1 MNLAKF
7 LEIAGNLK
15 SIKRTGWVERGVCE
29 PESVADHSFM
39 MALMCM
45 VLPAEGIDREMAME
59 MALVHD
65 LAESITGDIITKES
79 WQKRGTISRADKS
92 RLEEKVLK
100 TLLSKLD
107 SRTAGEVMN
116 LWKEFEEG
124 KTKEAI
130 FVRDLD
136 MAEMIIQAHKYC
148 KAGNFRKPLEGF
160 WDSTNMGK
168 IKNESIKMLV
178 KNIIGKG

>member
-1 MNLAKF
+1 MNLAEF

-15 SIKRTGWVERGVCE
+15 STKRTGWVERGVGGA
-29 PESVADHSFM
+29 ESVADHSFM
-39 MALMCM
+39 MALMCV
-45 VLPAEGIDREMAME
+45 VLPAKGIDREKAMK

-65 LAESITGDIITKES
+65 LAESITGDMITKES

-107 SRTAGEVMN
+107 GRTAGDVMN
-116 LWKEFEEG
+116 LWKEFEGG

-136 MAEMIIQAHKYC
+136 TAEMIIQAHKYC

-160 WDSTNMGK
+160 WDGK
-168 IKNESIKMLV
+168 NTGRIKNESIKMLV
-178 KNIIGKG
+178 RKIINGS